1 MTLAAS
7 DMRRTAAPLVAGAR
21 PVRSTPPHAAKKPAT
36 ADSRTW
42 RRWLLASRL
51 YSLTLGYGSPRSF
64 FAVAPDAWPGNAAV
78 GQRLLLGE
86 FLARGAA
93 GAVAPDSDDPPW
105 HRTDA
110 SPLWLDA
117 LNGFSWLRDLRDC
130 GDPAAAALAVRLI
143 DDWTDRE
150 WRWSPVTWRREVL
163 AERIVSWIRHYD
175 WLASAA
181 DSGFAARFVFSL
193 ARQRLHLRRALRA
206 GLVGHEAVA
215 ALKALVFADL
225 AFLRDGK
232 RFEKSLEQTLAR
244 LARFVKRYV
253 LHDGIVAER
262 APHIQLAVLRHLL
275 DVRAALASAERRA
288 PAELVAAIDRLA
300 PMLRFFRHGDG
311 GLALFNGAWEGDRAM
326 IDLLLARSGSS
337 EPAPAMALVSGF
349 QRLAA
354 GTSLVISDAG
364 SPPGRGMDGIAH
376 AGTLSF
382 EMSAAHERLI
392 VNCGTYP
399 GAPRDWRH
407 FMRYTAAHSTAVV
420 DDTNSSEVTD
430 HGSLEY
436 RAGNVLVDRAENDGA
451 QWLDMCHDGYRSLY
465 GIIHRRRLWLSPDGG
480 DLRGEDIFAGP
491 EGKAVTEPD
500 RRFIVRFHLHPS
512 VKATLAQSGQAVLM
526 RLPSGRG
533 WRLRASDAGIGLAES
548 IYLGEEGRVRRT
560 EQIVLVGH
568 VPHEGSSV
576 KWALTRMEG

>member
-1 MTLAAS
+1 MTLVAS

-42 RRWLLASRL
+42 RRWLLASRF

-64 FAVAPDAWPGNAAV
+64 FAVAPDAWPGNAAI

-86 FLARGAA
+86 LLARGAA
-93 GAVAPDSDDPPW
+93 GAVAPESDDPPW
-105 HRTDA
+105 HRADA

-232 RFEKSLEQTLAR
+232 RFEKSLEHQLAR

-253 LHDGIVAER
+253 AHDGVVAER
-262 APHIQLAVLRHLL
+262 APHLQVAVLRHLL

-288 PAELVAAIDRLA
+288 PAELVAAIDRMA
-300 PMLRFFRHGDG
+300 PMVRFFRHGDG
-311 GLALFNGAWEGDRAM
+311 GLALFNGTWEGERSL
-326 IDLLLARSGSS
+326 IDLVLARSGST
-337 EPAPAMALVSGF
+337 EAAPTMALQRGF

-354 GTSLVISDAG
+354 GTSLVIADAG
-364 SPPGRGMDGIAH
+364 SPPGRGMDDTAH

-392 VNCGTYP
+392 VNCGVHP
-399 GAPRDWRH
+399 GAPVEWQR

-420 DDTNSSEVTD
+420 DDTNSTEITD
-430 HGSLEY
+430 
-436 RAGNVLVDRAENDGA
+436 
-451 QWLDMCHDGYRSLY
+451 
-465 GIIHRRRLWLSPDGG
+465 
-480 DLRGEDIFAGP
+480 
-491 EGKAVTEPD
+491 
-500 RRFIVRFHLHPS
+500 
-512 VKATLAQSGQAVLM
+512 
-526 RLPSGRG
+526 
-533 WRLRASDAGIGLAES
+533 
-548 IYLGEEGRVRRT
+548 
-560 EQIVLVGH
+560 
-568 VPHEGSSV
+568 
-576 KWALTRMEG
+576 

>member
-1 MTLAAS
+1 
-7 DMRRTAAPLVAGAR
+7 MRRTAAPLVAGAR

-193 ARQRLHLRRALRA
+193 TRQRLHLRRALSA

-262 APHIQLAVLRHLL
+262 APHLQLAVLRHLL

-300 PMLRFFRHGDG
+300 PMLRFFRHGD
-311 GLALFNGAWEGDRAM
+311 
-326 IDLLLARSGSS
+326 
-337 EPAPAMALVSGF
+337 
-349 QRLAA
+349 
-354 GTSLVISDAG
+354 
-364 SPPGRGMDGIAH
+364 
-376 AGTLSF
+376 
-382 EMSAAHERLI
+382 
-392 VNCGTYP
+392 
-399 GAPRDWRH
+399 
-407 FMRYTAAHSTAVV
+407 
-420 DDTNSSEVTD
+420 
-430 HGSLEY
+430 
-436 RAGNVLVDRAENDGA
+436 
-451 QWLDMCHDGYRSLY
+451 
-465 GIIHRRRLWLSPDGG
+465 
-480 DLRGEDIFAGP
+480 
-491 EGKAVTEPD
+491 
-500 RRFIVRFHLHPS
+500 
-512 VKATLAQSGQAVLM
+512 
-526 RLPSGRG
+526 
-533 WRLRASDAGIGLAES
+533 
-548 IYLGEEGRVRRT
+548 
-560 EQIVLVGH
+560 
-568 VPHEGSSV
+568 
-576 KWALTRMEG
+576 